1 MRESIILRTY
11 FPIETAKKIPEL
23 WVHRNFAQFSPKL
36 KDYRLPPFKIHISYC
51 MLMQMHV
58 VLKNPGESVF
68 GCLLQKSS
76 KKSESN
82 WRGGNTESG
91 STWHFDFT
99 CTGYP
104 SAVDPSVVRHGVDF
118 DPSGGPSLFAT
129 THPQGYWRQNLI
141 TICFTAFDTLEREK
155 MSYGTGY
162 AKSKRGLRKRTCGTF
177 KLCMK

>member
-1 MRESIILRTY
+1 MKLPKNTRALSSQKFCTVFTKTQGL
-11 FPIETAKKIPEL
+11 PATAL
-23 WVHRNFAQFSPKL
+23 QDSHFLLYVKL
-36 KDYRLPPFKIHISYC
+36 L
-51 MLMQMHV
+51 MHV

-76 KKSESN
+76 KKSQSESN
-82 WRGGNTESG
+82 WRGENTESG